1 MLQYD
6 LDQVRDY
13 RQFILRSKAEIGK
26 VIVGLDDV
34 VEKVLIAVLCNG
46 HVLLEGV
53 PGLGKTMLVNTMSQV
68 FRLKFARIQFTL
80 DLMPADITGTNILME
95 DKSGRR
101 HFQFQPGP
109 LFAQLILAD
118 EINRATAKTQSALL
132 EAMQEGSVTVAGQTR
147 MLEQPFFVIATQNP
161 IELEGTYPLPE
172 AQVDRFFF
180 KLKVD
185 YPSLSELNDILK
197 RTTSD
202 ITVKPE
208 SVITGDEL
216 KELQQVIRQI
226 PIADPVI
233 DYASRVVLAT
243 HPTYSDALDKVKKYV
258 RYGASPRAAQT
269 LVLAGKAKAFLAGR
283 YNVDY
288 QDINAVAAPSL
299 RHRIILNFEGQ
310 AAQLDIELLI
320 KEIIDNTAE
329 LRK

>member
-6 LDQVRDY
+6 LDQVKEY
-13 RQFILRSKAEIGK
+13 RQFILGSKAEIGK

-68 FRLKFARIQFTL
+68 FRLKFARIQFTP

-101 HFQFQPGP
+101 YFQFQPGP

-243 HPTYSDALDKVKKYV
+243 HPTNNALNKVKQYV
-258 RYGASPRAAQT
+258 RYGASPRAAQS
-269 LVLAGKAKAFLAGR
+269 LVLAGKAAAFLAGR

-288 QDINAVAAPSL
+288 QDIKAVAAPSL
-299 RHRIILNFEGQ
+299 RHRIMLNFEGQ
-310 AAQLDIELLI
+310 AAQLDIDLLI